1 MIRVLGVDPGS
12 RLTGY
17 GVVDVDGDTLHYVAS
32 GCIQT
37 VKGPFTGRL
46 ADIYRGVE
54 EVIAA
59 HAPDEFVVEEVFFAR
74 NPQSALKLGQARG
87 VAIAAAVGAD
97 LPVSEYAARAVK
109 QAVVGT
115 GNATK
120 AQVQYM
126 VRALLSLSAEPASD
140 AADAL
145 AVAICH
151 VNTRSRQTDC

>member
-1 MIRVLGVDPGS
+1 
-12 RLTGY
+12 
-17 GVVDVDGDTLHYVAS
+17 
-32 GCIQT
+32 
-37 VKGPFTGRL
+37 
-46 ADIYRGVE
+46 
-54 EVIAA
+54 
-59 HAPDEFVVEEVFFAR
+59 
-74 NPQSALKLGQARG
+74 
-87 VAIAAAVGAD
+87 
-97 LPVSEYAARAVK
+97 RAVK

-151 VNTRSRQTDC
+151 VNTRMRQMALRGTTPEGT